1 MTQDCTADCAVAS
14 NECQMNFK
22 SLSNSLKR
30 NEVAKQ
36 ILARL
41 VRLTCYRTIMIFKQ

>member
-1 MTQDCTADCAVAS
+1 MMPDCTADCAVAS
-14 NECQMNFK
+14 NECQMNINR
-22 SLSNSLKR
+22 LSQSLKR

-41 VRLTCYRTIMIFKQ
+41 VALSCYYTKYDI